1 MRRPLTSL
9 TPLLL
14 ASALQ
19 AATTTRADA
28 LFAGEVPAIELRIPD
43 AGIKKLAQDP
53 RAFVEFTLQETGQ
66 KALEHCSI
74 KLKGSMG
81 SFRQINDARPGFSIR
96 TAKSTDQTFRGL
108 TKFQLN
114 NSAQDGTMIHE
125 QLAGEIARAAG
136 VPASR
141 CTHAYVTMN
150 GKVLGVYVLKEGF
163 DAEFLRPFFADTRG
177 HLYDGGLHTD
187 IHPGLELDKGDPKD
201 KARITE
207 FSQALREGDHAKRRS
222 RLEGV
227 LDVDAYLR
235 HLAIE
240 NILVHGDGYSY
251 RANNY
256 RTYEDPA
263 TGKFTFILH
272 GMDNVFGVDSWGQ
285 SSPRAYVFASPVVAP
300 LYPGASVTAV
310 SQALWGDKQD
320 TALRERFR
328 RQARA
333 VYDQAIKGRDWSK
346 RAEEIT
352 ANLKARLLP
361 LDAQEAG
368 RAERRGLEGA
378 AQVRRRLEIV
388 RTQFEDAAKL
398 DVPGGTVG
406 LGPYLWSLNA
416 EQATARETRADS
428 RDCLH
433 LAKTAPGGRA
443 DVRLPLALAPGR
455 YRLSAAVRT
464 RGVAGGYG
472 FRLRLGGEGG
482 RTDLPT
488 LSGDRDWREVAYEF
502 AVNEGDPT
510 VVLELRA
517 DAGEAWID
525 RTSLRLTRLP

>member
-1 MRRPLTSL
+1 MAG
-9 TPLLL
+9 LLL
-14 ASALQ
+14 GATAP
-19 AATTTRADA
+19 AATPGDA
-28 LFAGEVPAIELRIPD
+28 LFAGEVPVIGLVIPPD
-43 AGIKKLAQDP
+43 GLQKLAKDA
-53 RAFVEFTLQETGQ
+53 RTFVEFTLQEPGQ

-74 KLKGSMG
+74 KLKGTHG

-96 TAKSTDQTFRGL
+96 TAKTTDQAFHGL

-114 NSAQDGTMIHE
+114 NCAQDGTMIHE

-141 CTHAYVTMN
+141 CTHAYVSMN
-150 GKVLGVYVLKEGF
+150 GKVLGVYVVKEGF

-201 KARITE
+201 QARITE
-207 FSQALREGDHAKRRS
+207 FSQALREGDPAKRRD
-222 RLEGV
+222 RLGRI
-227 LDVDAYLR
+227 LDIDAYLR

-320 TALRERFR
+320 LALRERFR
-328 RQARA
+328 RQARV
-333 VYDQAIKGRDWSK
+333 VYDQAIKGRDWPK

-455 YRLSAAVRT
+455 YRLAATVRT
-464 RGVAGGYG
+464 RGVAGGPG
-472 FRLRLGGEGG
+472 FRLRLGGEGD
-482 RTDLPT
+482 RKDLPA
-488 LSGDRDWREVAYEF
+488 LSGDRDWQEAAFDFTVAG
-502 AVNEGDPT
+502 GDPAL
-510 VVLELRA
+510 VLELRA
-517 DAGEAWID
+517 EAGEAWVD
-525 RTSLRLTRLP
+525 REKLRLTRLP